1 VTAFAPSRGLRW
13 LTTCLIAVL
22 LAGCALRPTAPVT
35 VDWAQRSER
44 LLALPAWEAAG
55 RIAVKAARGGG
66 QGDLRWEQQGAESRV
81 RVSGPFGAG
90 AYLIRW
96 DPATLTVSSRN
107 GEYSRAYEGPD
118 SAEQFLTEQLG
129 WSLPASSVR
138 YWLLGMPDPQFVAE
152 QTFAADGRL
161 VAIVQNGWTVTY
173 DRFTE
178 HANLPMPAKMAIES
192 SRARLRLVLDDWK
205 F

>member
-1 VTAFAPSRGLRW
+1 MTVFAPSRGLRW
-13 LTTCLIAVL
+13 LMTSLIAVL
-22 LAGCALRPTAPVT
+22 LDGCALCPTTPAT
-35 VDWAQRSER
+35 VDWAERSER
-44 LLALPAWEAAG
+44 LLALSAWEAEG
-55 RIAVKAARGGG
+55 RIAVKTGRGGG
-66 QGDLRWEQQGAESRV
+66 QGDLRWAQQGAESRV

-107 GEYSRAYEGPD
+107 GEYSRSYEGPD
-118 SAEQFLTEQLG
+118 AADQFLAEQLG
-129 WSLPASSVR
+129 WSFPASSAR
-138 YWLLGMPDPQFVAE
+138 YWLLGVPDPQFVAE

-161 VAIVQNGWTVTY
+161 AAIVQNGWTVTY

-178 HANLPMPAKMAIES
+178 HASLPMPAKMAIES
-192 SRARLRLVLDDWK
+192 ARARLRLVLDDWE